1 MANDTPWV
9 LGLTGGI
16 GSGKSTASKRFGE
29 LGIDIVDADKV
40 ARQVVEPGTQGLT
53 KIAARYGDD
62 ILTAEKELDRAKLR
76 AIIFSNI
83 EEKAWLNALL
93 HPMIRTEMLAQLNKA
108 QSDYVIL
115 EAPLLFENN
124 LDKYCSRTL
133 LIDLPFELQ
142 IARASARDG
151 AKRSQIRTIIESQ
164 LNRTEKVRKS
174 DDIIS
179 NTSSISELR
188 NKVWRYHQCYLR
200 LASLQSS

>member
-62 ILTAEKELDRAKLR
+62 ILTPEKELDRAKLR
-76 AIIFSNI
+76 EIIFSNN

-93 HPMIRTEMLAQLNKA
+93 HPMIRTEMFAQLNQA

-133 LIDLPFELQ
+133 LIDLPVELQ

-200 LASLQSS
+200 LASLQSC